1 MMQPTLQSLKAQ
13 SAHERD
19 PLRFHYLETLE
30 RKIPTQPPAVQRLL
44 SGKLQAEI
52 DAWAGIERPTAA
64 SQNGTTQRPT
74 KSALS
79 PFTQLNRDLAARTNS
94 DADLVQPQGPGTF
107 AELRSVRHFRQ
118 VWSKIAS
125 DTAVLHLLSTGPDNA
140 GPLNP
145 HRLMQ
150 RSLHLMRTLSPDYLR
165 HFWSHM
171 DSLLWLEQLNASTDE
186 PPAKPARKGQSKAP
200 AGDKRT
206 APQKNARTGTVKKSR
221 KAASNTAH

>member
-1 MMQPTLQSLKAQ
+1 MTQPTLQSLKAQ
-13 SAHERD
+13 GAHERD
-19 PLRFHYLETLE
+19 PLRFHYLEALE

-44 SGKLQAEI
+44 ACKLQAEI
-52 DAWAGIERPTAA
+52 DAWAGIERTAA
-64 SQNGTTQRPT
+64 ESQNGTTQRPT
-74 KSALS
+74 QSPLS
-79 PFTQLNRDLAARTNS
+79 PITQLNRDLAARINS

-107 AELRSVRHFRQ
+107 AELRSVRHFSQ

-125 DTAVLHLLSTGPDNA
+125 DAAVQHLLSTGPDNA

-171 DSLLWLEQLNASTDE
+171 DSLLWLEQMHASTAS
-186 PPAKPARKGQSKAP
+186 PAANSTTRPTTKP
-200 AGDKRT
+200 
-206 APQKNARTGTVKKSR
+206 VR
-221 KAASNTAH
+221 KARAK